1 MSPTF
6 NEVPPRTET
15 SRLKERVQRLR
26 ASMEWASDAIDPAVR
41 DEVSRTIERCD
52 QRLELGVDHTI
63 VALAG
68 GTGSGKSSLFN
79 AIVGTEFAVPG
90 VARPTTSAVV
100 SASWGPAHA
109 LLDWLGVDVPRRLD
123 LGPSFDMHGVVLL
136 DLPDHDSINEEN
148 HATVDRVVPLADLIV
163 WVVDPQKYADHALHS
178 AYLKVASDHGQP
190 SLIVLN
196 HVDRLSDEDAVAVAR
211 DLAKIVEREGIADSP
226 VMLTSARTGR
236 GVAALR
242 GEIGGAAAT
251 RSVAA
256 EAVRSD
262 LVAAGR
268 SLQGALAR
276 EADPV
281 VPDVDGLVAALARA
295 AGVEARADA
304 AAAIASGKPGVL
316 PESLT
321 ASLAAVDQVRLEWVD
336 GATAGLPL
344 AWRIVMNDAVLPAP
358 QLAEELE
365 HDLAAVVWPEVLPPK
380 GIRGLWSRAVKGHSA
395 GQAVREAGRA
405 AIRSTVTPH
414 VIEPTEMIH
423 EAYRNL
429 DELADLA

>member
-1 MSPTF
+1 M
-6 NEVPPRTET
+6 
-15 SRLKERVQRLR
+15 R
-26 ASMEWASDAIDPAVR
+26 A
-41 DEVSRTIERCD
+41 
-52 QRLELGVDHTI
+52 
-63 VALAG
+63 
-68 GTGSGKSSLFN
+68 
-79 AIVGTEFAVPG
+79 
-90 VARPTTSAVV
+90 
-100 SASWGPAHA
+100 
-109 LLDWLGVDVPRRLD
+109 
-123 LGPSFDMHGVVLL
+123 
-136 DLPDHDSINEEN
+136 
-148 HATVDRVVPLADLIV
+148 
-163 WVVDPQKYADHALHS
+163 
-178 AYLKVASDHGQP
+178 
-190 SLIVLN
+190 
-196 HVDRLSDEDAVAVAR
+196 
-211 DLAKIVEREGIADSP
+211 
-226 VMLTSARTGR
+226 
-236 GVAALR
+236 
-242 GEIGGAAAT
+242 EIGGAAAT

-268 SLQGALAR
+268 SLEGALAR

-295 AGVEARADA
+295 AGVDARADA

-321 ASLAAVDQVRLEWVD
+321 ASLAAVDQGRLEWGD

-365 HDLAAVVWPEVLPPK
+365 HDLGAVVWPEVLPPT
-380 GIRGLWSRAVKGHSA
+380 GIRGLWSRALKGHSA